1 MPIRPLHSNVPFSN
15 LSSLS
20 LLTVFFLFL
29 KTSCSFRPWHC
40 SLFIFLRITPEFPI
54 WLIPFSAP
62 SYLKFKPRLP
72 SPLSY
77 REPQCTDFFPCSRL
91 QTRRTGD
98 SQIYGSRPAPCSR
111 FIPMFLTDH
120 WSFSLETLPS
130 VSDSTLSRW
139 ACPLPHKS
147 QFPFPVPSFGPTVL
161 VSKSFPPQ
169 TLKSSPKCLS
179 CLSLLTWRFSPS
191 CWIRHFC
198 WFLSSKLLLPPCV
211 FIIKEFGHLLY
222 LPASSSGCPFPSASL
237 ITYWNDVPHH
247 FPTSGLRPSH
257 IVYCSL

>member
-1 MPIRPLHSNVPFSN
+1 MLPNPHPTSLTLYSDWLLEMPIRPLHSNVPFSN

-20 LLTVFFLFL
+20 LLTVVFLFL

-40 SLFIFLRITPEFPI
+40 SLFIFLLMLQSPQSFPDD
-54 WLIPFSAP
+54 WFLFQPPLTWSLNLDPPPPFLTGNPSA
-62 SYLKFKPRLP
+62 
-72 SPLSY
+72 
-77 REPQCTDFFPCSRL
+77 QIFFPFSRL

-130 VSDSTLSRW
+130 VSDSTLSSW

-169 TLKSSPKCLS
+169 MLKSSPKCLS

-198 WFLSSKLLLPPCV
+198 WFLSSKLLLPPSISISFLV
-211 FIIKEFGHLLY
+211 
-222 LPASSSGCPFPSASL
+222 SSS
-237 ITYWNDVPHH
+237 
-247 FPTSGLRPSH
+247 
-257 IVYCSL
+257 

>member
-1 MPIRPLHSNVPFSN
+1 MPIRPVHSNVPFSN

-40 SLFIFLRITPEFPI
+40 SLFIFLLRLQSPQNFPDN
-54 WLIPFSAP
+54 WFLFQP
-62 SYLKFKPRLP
+62 
-72 SPLSY
+72 PLTWSLNLDHPPSY
-77 REPQCTDFFPCSRL
+77 REPQCRDFFPFSE
-91 QTRRTGD
+91 QTRRAGD

-111 FIPMFLTDH
+111 FIPMSLTDH

-130 VSDSTLSRW
+130 VSDSTLSSW

-147 QFPFPVPSFGPTVL
+147 QFLFPVPSFGPAVL
-161 VSKSFPPQ
+161 VSKSFLPQ

-179 CLSLLTWRFSPS
+179 CLSLLTWRFSLS

-198 WFLSSKLLLPPCV
+198 WFLSSKLLLPPWV
-211 FIIKEFGHLLY
+211 SISFLV
-222 LPASSSGCPFPSASL
+222 SSS
-237 ITYWNDVPHH
+237 
-247 FPTSGLRPSH
+247 
-257 IVYCSL
+257 